1 MTQEYQEIVFGP
13 FRIDTR
19 GRLLRGEEA
28 VALQPRPLAVLRH
41 LAERPGEVVGRDEIL
56 ATVWAETYV
65 SKAVLKVSVRAIRE
79 ALGDDAESPRYVET
93 VGRKG
98 YRFVGGLSE
107 EERAAAT
114 ANAEKRRA
122 TTPRPDEPRPAMV
135 GRNDAR
141 ADLREWLRRAIDG
154 SRQVVFLTGEPGIGK
169 TTLLEHLLAD
179 IRRTGAAWVAHGQ
192 CLEQYG
198 EGEPYLPILEALGR
212 LATEDT
218 TGDVLRILR
227 RHAPT
232 WIAQLPAFD
241 DTAPTDTDESVTVA
255 TPERMLREMAD
266 ALEMATTK
274 RPLVLA
280 LEDLHWSDHST
291 LDLISYLARRRT
303 PARLFVLGTFRPT
316 DVIVRDHPM
325 HQLKL
330 DLQGRGQCAELP
342 VELLREDEI
351 SAYVEARFP
360 AGASRALQRDL
371 TALLRGRTEGNPLF
385 MVNVIDHLLAAG
397 LLTADDGTWQL
408 AQSVDDLT
416 DSMPE
421 GVQQLIEHHIAALP
435 SERQQLLE
443 VASVAGAEFVA
454 ASVASAVDGDPEEV
468 EDAFETLAAQGQ
480 FIVEAGLV
488 DWPDG
493 TLSGRYHFHHA
504 LYRRVLYRRIAEA
517 RRVRLHRAIGAREI
531 VAWGARANEHAAELA
546 MHFELGREL
555 ERALEYHEIA
565 GQNARRQHATHEA
578 VVHLRRAIALL
589 DELPA
594 LHDRPSR
601 ELALQTPLAALL
613 MATETYASPNVRDAY
628 ERARTLCLETNA
640 TVEFSQVLRG
650 LSSHHQVRAELAL
663 ACERGE
669 EMLRLAEAS
678 DDIVAKVQGDYGHG
692 TNMFHVGDLVGARQL
707 LERALAHYDK
717 RQHRDH
723 ILIYGGYDPY
733 VGSALWLGWTLGILG
748 FPDQGMAWSKKG
760 IAMAEE
766 LGEPFSWAFANY
778 AGAIAYQVRGEWA
791 EAGALADRALE
802 LAERDG
808 FPQIKANATMH
819 GGWCRVMQG
828 DVEEG
833 ARLVRE
839 GAEALAAAGA
849 LLVRPSHLMMMAV
862 CNAIGGE
869 RDAAVALIDEGIAE
883 VDRTGERVHAATL
896 RMMKGRLLSGRGA
909 RKADLA
915 QATTCLEEALAIAR
929 SQHAAT
935 FELRAASNLA
945 RIWRGTER
953 ADEAKALL
961 APLVQAIAEG
971 HDLRDN
977 REARELLDEL
987 ETGGTKAHAK
997 TKKSKPAPRK
1007 PKTRTSRK

>member
-1 MTQEYQEIVFGP
+1 MTEGQQAIVFGP
-13 FRIDTR
+13 FRLDDAD
-19 GRLLRGEEA
+19 GRLLRGETP

-41 LAERPGEVVGRDEIL
+41 LAERPGEIVGRDEIL
-56 ATVWAETYV
+56 ATVWAGTYV
-65 SKAVLKVSVRAIRE
+65 SKAVLKVAIRAIRE
-79 ALGDDAESPRYVET
+79 ALGDDAETPQYVET

-98 YRFVGGLSE
+98 YRFVGGLSAD
-107 EERAAAT
+107 ERAAAT
-114 ANAEKRRA
+114 ANAERRRA
-122 TTPRPDEPRPAMV
+122 SAPPPEAHGPTMV

-154 SRQVVFLTGEPGIGK
+154 SRQIVFLTGEPGIGK
-169 TTLLEHLLAD
+169 TTILEHLLAE
-179 IRRTGAAWVAHGQ
+179 IRRTGAAWVARGQ

-212 LATEDT
+212 LAAEDT
-218 TGDVLRILR
+218 TGDVLSVLR

-241 DTAPTDTDESVTVA
+241 EPTPTDTDESVAVA

-266 ALEMATTK
+266 ALELLTKK

-303 PARLFVLGTFRPT
+303 PARLLLLGTFRPT
-316 DVIVRDHPM
+316 DVIVRAHPM

-330 DLQGRGQCAELP
+330 DLQGSGQCAELP
-342 VELLREDEI
+342 IELLREDEI
-351 SAYVEARFP
+351 HAYVAARFP
-360 AGASRALQRDL
+360 AGASTALQRDL

-385 MVNVIDHLLAAG
+385 MVNVVDHLLAAG
-397 LLTADDGTWQL
+397 LLTTDDGTWRL
-408 AQSVDDLT
+408 AQSVEDLT

-421 GVQQLIEHHIAALP
+421 GVQQLIERHIAALP
-435 SERQQLLE
+435 SDRQQLLE

-454 ASVASAVDGDPEEV
+454 ASVASAVDSDPEEV
-468 EDAFETLAAQGQ
+468 EDAFEALATQGQ
-480 FIVEAGLV
+480 FITEAGLV

-493 TLSGRYHFHHA
+493 TLSGRYQFHHA

-546 MHFELGREL
+546 MHFERGREL

-578 VVHLRRAIALL
+578 VTHLRRAIALL
-589 DELPA
+589 EELPA
-594 LHDRPSR
+594 LPDRPTR

-613 MATETYASPNVRDAY
+613 MAAETYASPNVREAY
-628 ERARTLCLETNA
+628 ERARALCLETSA
-640 TVEFSQVLRG
+640 TTEFAQVLRG
-650 LSSHHQVRAELAL
+650 LSSHHQVRAELTL
-663 ACERGE
+663 ACARGE
-669 EMLRLAEAS
+669 EMLQLVESS
-678 DDIVAKVQGDYGHG
+678 DDIFTRVQADYGHG
-692 TNMFHVGDLVGARQL
+692 TNLFHVGELVGAREL

-723 ILIYGGYDPY
+723 ILVYGGYDPY

-748 FPDQGMAWSKKG
+748 FPDQGMAWSQKG

-778 AGAIAYQVRGEWA
+778 ACAISHQVRGEWT
-791 EAGALADRALE
+791 EAAALAQRALE
-802 LAERDG
+802 LARRDG
-808 FPQIKANATMH
+808 FPQIEANATMH
-819 GGWCRVMQG
+819 GGWCSVMQG
-828 DVEEG
+828 EVEEG
-833 ARLVRE
+833 ARLVKE
-839 GAEALAAAGA
+839 GADALAAAGA

-862 CNAIGGE
+862 CHATSGE
-869 RDAAVALIDEGIAE
+869 RDAAMALIDEGIAE
-883 VDRTGERVHAATL
+883 VERTGEQVHAATL

-909 RKADLA
+909 RKADIV
-915 QATTCLEEALAIAR
+915 QATTCLEEALAIAQG
-929 SQHAAT
+929 QHAAT
-935 FELRAASNLA
+935 FELRAATSLA
-945 RIWRGTER
+945 RLWRGTER

-961 APLVQAIAEG
+961 GPLVESIAEG
-971 HDLRDN
+971 HDLPDN
-977 REARELLDEL
+977 RAAKELFDQLN
-987 ETGGTKAHAK
+987 GGDAK
-997 TKKSKPAPRK
+997 TDAKPKKPAR
-1007 PKTRTSRK
+1007 RTSRTPASRK